1 MEPGKRR
8 TKDDT
13 WKADELRR
21 HLKAVQSGSP
31 KEEKKLREKKLHKES
46 ELGLL
51 EYREHKSRDPDRE
64 ARYKEKIAE
73 RDLHTSTEHLRGE
86 RDRERHKERRKE
98 VKDREKDKL
107 RERHREQDTEKPH
120 SRGKDREREKD
131 RRARKEEL
139 RQTVAYHDLLGREA
153 RGRQMLERVE
163 KKVHTASKVRI
174 EERERRDED
183 SERGDEDRERRYRER
198 KYGDS
203 KENPLNYWLYKEE
216 SEKKHRKAKDADRER
231 KHRDR
236 SSTREKREKH
246 SKEKGNSLSDRETE
260 ERHREKRHKEGL
272 HHDEERRRSHS
283 DKKERSA
290 KEEHKKREAKEPE
303 KEDLDLEAT
312 GTEEYLANF
321 EDDFEDYEDDFEVCD
336 GDDDSNNEHD
346 SREKAEELPPAQKR
360 EIQEIQ
366 KAISAENERVGE
378 LSLKLFQKQGRMEY
392 EKESWADANDS
403 ISRTPVCGI
412 FVDFATA
419 SHRQKSRSQALKQK
433 TRSTKLLR
441 LIDLD
446 FSFTF
451 SLLDLPP
458 VNEYDMYIRNFGK
471 KNTKQA
477 YVQYNEDNVER
488 DVQTEEI
495 ETRDVWTQHPGEG
508 TVVSGGNLGSEE
520 KDFSDVIVVP
530 KIDTPRLSSFLRAAC
545 QVVAVL
551 LEEDRLAA
559 GPSWNPRAQD
569 KALNISDNSSQLNTN
584 LPFLQGRKV
593 SCLHA
598 SRVQRQTVVSVHDL
612 PDKAFAPSLDSRHL
626 LCVWDIWQPSG
637 PQKVLICESKVTC
650 CCFSPLKAFLLFAG
664 TVHGSVVLWDLRE
677 DSRIHHYVRLS
688 NCLWAFRTPTF
699 STDGVLTSV
708 NHRSPLHAIEPVA
721 TSAYKK
727 QSLVLSPFS
736 TQEEMTGLSF
746 HIASLDESGVL
757 NVWVVVELPKADI
770 SGSMSDLG
778 LIPGG
783 RIKLVHST
791 VIELGN
797 SLSHKDSEFWGST
810 QTLSVKFLPSDPN
823 HFVVGTDMGLISHS
837 TRQDWKV
844 SPKVFKPQQH
854 GVRPIRVNVIEFSP
868 FEETVFLAGC
878 SDGSIRLHHLTSERP
893 IMQWDSS
900 TKGRSVTSLQ
910 WSPTR
915 PAVFLVQDD
924 ASRIYVWDLLE
935 NDLGPVAQQPISPD
949 RLVAM
954 TIMGDPEKVSGSFVA
969 LVLARASGTVDI
981 QYLKRRWTIPAA
993 DEHSQLHVL
1002 LQK

>member
-1 MEPGKRR
+1 MTLGKQM
-8 TKDDT
+8 TLEDT
-13 WKADELRR
+13 
-21 HLKAVQSGSP
+21 
-31 KEEKKLREKKLHKES
+31 LREKKTHKES

-51 EYREHKSRDPDRE
+51 DYREHKSRDPDRE
-64 ARYKEKIAE
+64 ARHKERTAE
-73 RDLHTSTEHLRGE
+73 RDLYPSTEHPRGE
-86 RDRERHKERRKE
+86 RDREKHKERRKE
-98 VKDREKDKL
+98 VKDREKDRPK
-107 RERHREQDTEKPH
+107 ERHREQDSERVH

-139 RQTVAYHDLLGREA
+139 RQTAAYHDLLVQEV

-163 KKVHTASKVRI
+163 KKVRAASKVRA
-174 EERERRDED
+174 EEKDRRDED
-183 SERGDEDRERRYRER
+183 SERGNDDRERRYRER
-198 KYGDS
+198 KLQYGDS

-216 SEKKHRKAKDADRER
+216 GEKKHRKVRDTDRDKR
-231 KHRDR
+231 HRDR
-236 SSTREKREKH
+236 SSTGEKREKH
-246 SKEKGNSLSDRETE
+246 SKEKGNSLSDREVE

-272 HHDEERRRSHS
+272 HHDEERRRSHA
-283 DKKERSA
+283 DKRERSGR
-290 KEEHKKREAKEPE
+290 EEHKRREAKEPE
-303 KEDLDLEAT
+303 KEDIDLEAT
-312 GTEEYLANF
+312 AADEYF

-346 SREKAEELPPAQKR
+346 SKEKAEELPLAQKR

-378 LSLKLFQKQGRMEY
+378 LSLKLSQKQGRMEY
-392 EKESWADANDS
+392 EKEPWEDGNDS
-403 ISRTPVCGI
+403 VSRAPVCGI
-412 FVDFATA
+412 FVDFVTA

-488 DVQTEEI
+488 DVQTEDI
-495 ETRDVWTQHPGEG
+495 ETREVWTQHPGEG
-508 TVVSGGNLGSEE
+508 SVVSG
-520 KDFSDVIVVP
+520 
-530 KIDTPRLSSFLRAAC
+530 
-545 QVVAVL
+545 
-551 LEEDRLAA
+551 EDRLAA
-559 GPSWNPRAQD
+559 GPSQNPRAQD
-569 KALNISDNSSQLNTN
+569 KALNISESSSQLNTN

-612 PDKAFAPSLDSRHL
+612 PEKAFAPSLDSRHL

-699 STDGVLTSV
+699 ST
-708 NHRSPLHAIEPVA
+708 
-721 TSAYKK
+721 
-727 QSLVLSPFS
+727 
-736 TQEEMTGLSF
+736 EMAGLSF

-783 RIKLVHST
+783 RVKLVHST
-791 VIELGN
+791 AIQLGN

-837 TRQDWKV
+837 TRQDWRV
-844 SPKVFKPQQH
+844 SPKVFRPQQH
-854 GVRPIRVNVIEFSP
+854 GIRPIKVNVIDFSP

-878 SDGSIRLHHLTSERP
+878 SDGSIRLHQLTSERP
-893 IMQWDSS
+893 FMQWDSS
-900 TKGRSVTSLQ
+900 TSGHSVTSLQ

-924 ASRIYVWDLLE
+924 ASRVYIWDLLE
-935 NDLGPVAQQPISPD
+935 NDLGPVAQQSISPD

-954 TIMGDPEKVSGSFVA
+954 TIMGDPEKVSGSFMA

-981 QYLKRRWTIPAA
+981 QYLKRRWTTPAA

-1002 LQK
+1002 LHK